1 MYLYL
6 IRHGIAVDL
15 DTVST
20 DLVISDESRPLTK
33 EGRNKLKQVAD
44 RFQISGLKFD
54 LIITSPL
61 VRARQ
66 TTDMLIERELSSQ
79 VEVSPNLA
87 PNGNLPA
94 WLTEWNN
101 GLRQRVDANLDISR
115 LALVGHEPNLSQWAE
130 LLIFGKIY
138 NRLVLKKCG
147 IIGLKFPERNLEI
160 GTAQL
165 HCLIPPKYLV

>member
-15 DTVST
+15 DTMST
-20 DLVISDESRPLTK
+20 DLVIDDESRSLTK
-33 EGRNKLKQVAD
+33 EGRNKFKQVAD
-44 RFQISGLKFD
+44 RLEISGLKFD
-54 LIITSPL
+54 LIISSPL

-66 TTDMLIERELSSQ
+66 TSDILVDRQLSSQ
-79 VEVSPNLA
+79 LEISPNLA
-87 PNGNLPA
+87 PTGNLPA
-94 WLTEWNN
+94 WLTEWND
-101 GLRQRVDANLDISR
+101 GMRQRHDANLDVSR

-130 LLIFGKIY
+130 LLIFGKIHD
-138 NRLVLKKCG
+138 RLLLKKGG
-147 IIGLKFPERNLEI
+147 IIGLKFPDRHIEI

>member
-15 DTVST
+15 DPIAPDST
-20 DLVISDESRPLTK
+20 LTDDLRPLTK
-33 EGRNKLKQVAD
+33 EGRNKFKQVAE
-44 RFQISGLKFD
+44 RLQISGLKLD

-61 VRARQ
+61 IRAKQTADLLIDRQ
-66 TTDMLIERELSSQ
+66 LGSQ
-79 VEVSPNLA
+79 VEVSPHLS
-87 PNGNLPA
+87 PTGNLPG
-94 WLTEWNN
+94 WLTEWN
-101 GLRQRVDANLDISR
+101 RRSRENLDISK

-130 LLIFGKIY
+130 LLVFGRIY
-138 NRLVLKKCG
+138 NQLVLKKGG
-147 IIGLKFPERNLEI
+147 IIGLKFPNGKIEI

>member
-15 DTVST
+15 DTIPPDLTLT
-20 DLVISDESRPLTK
+20 DELRPLTK
-33 EGRNKLKQVAD
+33 EGRNKLKQVAEKL
-44 RFQISGLKFD
+44 QISGLKLD

-61 VRARQ
+61 IRAKQ
-66 TTDMLIERELSSQ
+66 TTDLLIDRQLGCRSA
-79 VEVSPNLA
+79 VSTHLA
-87 PNGNLPA
+87 PTGNLPA
-94 WLTEWNN
+94 WLTEWEE
-101 GLRQRVDANLDISR
+101 RSRDNLGISK

-130 LLIFGKIY
+130 LLIFGTIR
-138 NRLVLKKCG
+138 NQLVLKKGG
-147 IIGLKFPERNLEI
+147 IIGLKFSNGKIEI

>member
-15 DTVST
+15 DTIPLDSNLT
-20 DLVISDESRPLTK
+20 DELRPLTK
-33 EGRNKLKQVAD
+33 EGRNKFKQVAE
-44 RFQISGLKFD
+44 RLQISGLKLD

-61 VRARQ
+61 IRAKQTSDLLIDRQ
-66 TTDMLIERELSSQ
+66 ICSQ
-79 VEVSPNLA
+79 LEVSSHLA
-87 PNGNLPA
+87 PTGNLPA
-94 WLTEWNN
+94 WLTAWAE
-101 GLRQRVDANLDISR
+101 RSRASLDISK

-130 LLIFGKIY
+130 LLIFGRIY
-138 NRLVLKKCG
+138 NQLVLKKGG
-147 IIGLKFPERNLEI
+147 IIGLKFPEGKIAI

>member
-15 DTVST
+15 DTIPLDST
-20 DLVISDESRPLTK
+20 ITDELRPLTK
-33 EGRNKLKQVAD
+33 EGRNKFKQVAE
-44 RFQISGLKFD
+44 RLQISGLKLD

-61 VRARQ
+61 VRAKQ
-66 TTDMLIERELSSQ
+66 TTDLLIDRQICSQ
-79 VEVSPNLA
+79 LEVSPHLA
-87 PNGNLPA
+87 PTGNLPA
-94 WLTEWNN
+94 WLTEWEERSRAS
-101 GLRQRVDANLDISR
+101 LAISK

-130 LLIFGKIY
+130 LLIFGRIY
-138 NRLVLKKCG
+138 NQLVLKKGG
-147 IIGLKFPERNLEI
+147 IIGLKFPNGKIAI

>member
-15 DTVST
+15 DTISA
-20 DLVISDESRPLTK
+20 DLVVSDELRPLTK
-33 EGRNKLKQVAD
+33 EGRNKLKQVAESLH
-44 RFQISGLKFD
+44 RSGLKFD

-61 VRARQ
+61 VRAKQ
-66 TTDMLIERELSSQ
+66 TTDLLIERQLCSHL
-79 VEVSPNLA
+79 EVSPHLMPA
-87 PNGNLPA
+87 GNLPA
-94 WLTEWNN
+94 WLTEWEKRSSDNSD
-101 GLRQRVDANLDISR
+101 LSR

-130 LLIFGKIY
+130 LLIFGRIY
-138 NRLVLKKCG
+138 NQLVLKKGG
-147 IIGLKFPERNLEI
+147 IIGLKFPNGKIAI